1 MTELNTPEIAHYIGG
16 GQQAGAGTRTQPV
29 YNPATG
35 QVNGTRRESE
45 GFIYWCKRGHYIHW
59 QDNGLLR
66 VDINTADV
74 SAPPA
79 AAEATS
85 ASAGEMG

>member
-35 QVNGTRRESE
+35 QVSAKVKLGSQ
-45 GFIYWCKRGHYIHW
+45 
-59 QDNGLLR
+59 QDI
-66 VDINTADV
+66 D
-74 SAPPA
+74 A
-79 AAEATS
+79 AV
-85 ASAGEMG
+85 ASARAAFPAWADTPPLRRARVLFNFLA